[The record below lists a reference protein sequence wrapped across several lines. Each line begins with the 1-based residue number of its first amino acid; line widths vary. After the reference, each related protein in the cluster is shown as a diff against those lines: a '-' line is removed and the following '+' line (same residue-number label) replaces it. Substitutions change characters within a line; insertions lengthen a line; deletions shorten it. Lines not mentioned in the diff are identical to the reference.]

1 MFLKRIPDSYDI
13 TYYSPFTGHGNDQS
27 LQFLPNLPDSIA
39 ILNKWNRLDP
49 IRAPSNQKGS
59 FSSLRRTKP
68 ALRSRWSFRW
78 DAEYYT

>member
-39 ILNKWNRLDP
+39 ILNKWNR
-49 IRAPSNQKGS
+49 
-59 FSSLRRTKP
+59 
-68 ALRSRWSFRW
+68 
-78 DAEYYT
+78 